1 MGNKNLIKI
10 FFLIGVVITLL
21 AVVSAFLFFGKGDD
35 KEDIEKQQEQI
46 KKSLSI
52 DERAYGVIPENVS
65 FTIVAGNFARGKL
78 TDGNDGLEKDFFMI
92 KIGDLWRVVEISNK
106 PVSCE
111 RFARLGF
118 PNVFIQD
125 CKLSFS
131 DAVTLSEIDSTLAEF
146 FLSANN
152 TNLKIIGIVDSIE
165 NTEDGQLITVS
176 SGGET
181 VQIKLSINEPKLA
194 EGDLI
199 VTSITPPNK
208 NSSINDKKENNVY
221 IAVNPVVV
229 NEQDRDL
236 FIDNPVVENNNST
249 STINNPGNKLH
260 KIDAPKSS
268 APPSYF
274 FNVNDVDNSFVDIEL
289 DGSF

>member
-10 FFLIGVVITLL
+10 FFLIGAVITLL
-21 AVVSAFLFFGKGDD
+21 AVVSAFLFFGKGND

-78 TDGNDGLEKDFFMI
+78 TDGSDGLEKDFFMI

-208 NSSINDKKENNVY
+208 NSSIDDEKEDNVY

>member
-10 FFLIGVVITLL
+10 FFLIGAVITLL
-21 AVVSAFLFFGKGDD
+21 AVVSAFLFFGKGND

-78 TDGNDGLEKDFFMI
+78 TDGSDGLEKDFFMI

-208 NSSINDKKENNVY
+208 NSSIDDEKEDNVY

-229 NEQDRDL
+229 NELDRDL